1 MKRAIKVI
9 VPLLLAIAI
18 LFSIGWYFLEYDTDF
33 TRDLLLQQA
42 RRMEQN
48 GNIEAAVWF
57 YDLAYQQSKDN
68 DQVAIELAEQFKA
81 IGNYTKAEYTLSK
94 AIEDGGTIA
103 LYTALC
109 KTYVE
114 QNKLLD
120 AVQMLDTISNA
131 SVKEELEA
139 LRPAAP
145 TASLEPGLYSQYL
158 SVTVEAKEGTLYTTT
173 DKEYPSIH
181 EDAYTEPISLP
192 QGDTTILA
200 LSVADNGLVSPLV
213 TFQYTV
219 DGVIEEVVFQDKAME
234 EEIRAQLEVDKDKV
248 LMTNDLWAIQSFV
261 VPSGVTTLAD
271 LQWMP
276 YLDILVIQDTV
287 IDSLSHLEG
296 LDRLKLLAM
305 DNCVFP
311 TKDLEYIGKLPALNV
326 LQLSS
331 CGLSTLKGLEYAT
344 GLNTLNINNNTI
356 RDISPLANMPNLKN
370 LSLNHNA
377 LVSLEEISNLT
388 QLEVLDV
395 SYNAIVTTAPLAKL
409 TNLTMLSVS
418 GNGLMQL
425 EGIENLTNLNT
436 FEAAD
441 NKLVDISILAGCTQ
455 MQRLDVSNNT
465 LLDIGVVANFG
476 ALEELLFSNN
486 EVSSLP
492 AFAYDCPLTKID
504 GSHNQLTGLDALSGL
519 HALQYVFMDYND
531 GISSVYPLANCPALL
546 LVNVYRTAVS
556 SVHILT
562 DRGVTVNY
570 SPV

>member
-1 MKRAIKVI
+1 MKKALKVI

-18 LFSIGWYFLEYDTDF
+18 LFSIGWYFMEYDPDL

-42 RRMEQN
+42 RRMEEN
-48 GNIEAAVWF
+48 GNLDAAVWF
-57 YDLAYQQSKDN
+57 YDLAYQQSKGN
-68 DQVAIELAEQFKA
+68 DQVAIELAEQFKE

-94 AIEDGGTIA
+94 AIEDGGTIE

-120 AVQMLDTISNA
+120 AVQMLDKISN
-131 SVKEELEA
+131 SSMKEELEA

-145 TASLEPGLYSQYL
+145 TASLEPGMYSQYL
-158 SVTVEAKEGTLYTTT
+158 SVVIDASEGTLYTTT
-173 DKEYPSIH
+173 DREYPSIH
-181 EDAYTEPISLP
+181 EDVYTHPIPLS
-192 QGDTTILA
+192 QGDTTIMALA
-200 LSVADNGLVSPLV
+200 VAENGLVSPLT

-219 DGVIEEVVFQDKAME
+219 EGVIEEVRFQDKVME
-234 EEIRAQLEVDKDKV
+234 DEVRVLLNVDEDTV
-248 LMTNDLWAIQSFV
+248 LMSNDLWAITV
-261 VPSGVTTLAD
+261 LAIPSGVTTLAD

-276 YLDILVIQDTV
+276 YLEYLVIEDAV

-296 LDRLKLLAM
+296 LDRLQTVAM
-305 DNCVFP
+305 DSCVFP
-311 TKDLEYIGKLPALNV
+311 TKDLEYIGKLPALKT
-326 LQLSS
+326 LQLSN

-344 GLNTLNINNNTI
+344 GLNTLNIGNNTI
-356 RDISPLANMPNLKN
+356 RDIAPLANMPNLKN
-370 LSLNHNA
+370 LGMSHNA

-409 TNLTMLSVS
+409 SNLTMLSVS

-425 EGIENLTNLNT
+425 EGIESLTNLQT

-465 LLDIGVVANFG
+465 LLDISIVANFA
-476 ALEELLFSNN
+476 ALEELLFAYN

-492 AFAYDCPLTKID
+492 SFAPGCPLTKID
-504 GSHNQLTGLDALSGL
+504 GSNNLLSGLDALSGL
-519 HALQYVFMDYND
+519 QALEYVFMDYNS
-531 GISSVYPLANCPALL
+531 GISSLYPLANCPALK
-546 LVNVYRTAVS
+546 LVNVYRTAVTY
-556 SVHILT
+556 VHVLT
-562 DRGVTVNY
+562 DLGVAVNY